1 MRALVL
7 MAALA
12 LAGCGVLVPMCDQ
25 ERACQRG
32 SDGIWRC
39 PPHGAMVCADG
50 EVHNSCTDHGGD
62 YCRVPW

>member
-25 ERACQRG
+25 TMACQRAA
-32 SDGIWRC
+32 DGTWHC
-39 PPHGAMVCADG
+39 PPPGAMVCADG
-50 EVHNSCTDHGGD
+50 EMRNSCTDHGGD
-62 YCRVPW
+62 YCRVPY